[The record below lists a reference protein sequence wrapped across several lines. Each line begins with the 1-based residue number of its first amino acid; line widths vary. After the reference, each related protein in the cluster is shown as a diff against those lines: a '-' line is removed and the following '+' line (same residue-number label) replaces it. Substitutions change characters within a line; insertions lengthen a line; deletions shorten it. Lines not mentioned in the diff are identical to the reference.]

1 MKRLIMVILGICLSL
16 HGLKAQE
23 FSAFLS
29 KNQVR
34 VGETFQVSFRLT
46 NTQRQP
52 IDYPDFKDFQ
62 VLGGPN
68 VSTQVQMINGRTSQS
83 VTFSFY
89 LRAGK
94 KGSYTIGPASTKING
109 KKTKT
114 APLTL
119 QVLEAQA
126 NNSPDNSGANKR
138 EANSENLDAQIRDA
152 LFLRTLLS
160 KREVYQGEQI
170 TVTYK
175 LYNQVQPYELELTEA
190 PSYEGF
196 WKENVKVA
204 DAPQKVEV
212 YNNEQYRTRVIYQD
226 IVFPQRPGKLN
237 IEPLKLSCVI
247 QVQTNKRQRRS
258 IFDDFFPSYQN
269 YPYKFGGGKIPI
281 TVKALPPGN
290 PADFSGLVG
299 KYNIDMSLDKT
310 ETVTGDPITVK
321 VKLSGQ
327 GNFRKLS
334 EPQVEFPSG
343 FEIYDPNIKESNSRS
358 GGILGG
364 SRTYEYLIIPSNPGN
379 FEIPPLTLSYFDPE
393 EERYRQV
400 QTPSYEI
407 SVSGEPL
414 ANAGNGG
421 VNPANKSEVS
431 VLDEDIRFIET
442 GEAIDWEK
450 EKTSL
455 VKGPLYWT
463 MYASPFLLLALL
475 LGWKQRQEARSA
487 DVVGTRQRKATKV
500 ALNRLKDAHRHMEAR
515 DQKNFY
521 NEVIRAIWGYVGD
534 KLNMGQSSMSKESIR
549 SQLAGRGASE
559 GEVERLTGIL
569 DTCEMALF
577 APSAVEE
584 KMEKTYKEAVS
595 SISNL
600 EHEISA

>member
-1 MKRLIMVILGICLSL
+1 MKRLIMVILGICLGL

-29 KNQVR
+29 KNRVR

-190 PSYEGF
+190 PSYDGF

-281 TVKALPPGN
+281 TVKALPPGK

-334 EPQVEFPSG
+334 EPQVAFPSG

-393 EERYRQV
+393 EERYQQV

-407 SVSGEPL
+407 SVTGEPL

-431 VLDEDIRFIET
+431 VLDEDIRFIDT
-442 GEAIDWEK
+442 GEAVDWEK
-450 EKTSL
+450 EKTSFAG
-455 VKGPLYWT
+455 GPLFWV

-500 ALNRLKDAHRHMEAR
+500 ALNRLKDARRHMEAR
-515 DQKNFY
+515 AEKDFY

-559 GEVERLTGIL
+559 GEVERLIGIL

-584 KMEKTYKEAVS
+584 KMEKTYEEAVS